1 MEKGVSG
8 VFVVLVCIIA
18 FAASV
23 VSAGSGKISVVYSWE
38 KNQQRNST
46 VSPELKLEG
55 VTAETKKFKISL
67 SDQDKPMNDH
77 GQGSIPYDGPGGSVT
92 IPKGAVKGLRG
103 PDPPGGQR
111 HLYIMKVDC
120 LDKDGRVLATGE
132 GISPC
137 CN

>member
-1 MEKGVSG
+1 MGKGMSA
-8 VFVVLVCIIA
+8 VFVVLACIIA
-18 FAASV
+18 FAAWP
-23 VSAGSGKISVVYSWE
+23 VSAGSGKIIVVYSWE

-55 VTAETKKFKISL
+55 VPAETKKFKVSL
-67 SDQDKPMNDH
+67 SDQDRPMNDH
-77 GQGSIPYDGPGGSVT
+77 GQGSIPYDGAGGSIA

-120 LDKDGRVLATGE
+120 LDKDGQVLATGE
-132 GISPC
+132 GSSPC